1 MTIKSTLVSRQ
12 ISLISYLEVGYRRIF
27 GRLWP
32 AWLGGLFLGLISF
45 ALFAY
50 DAPWS
55 IYGGFNL
62 AGSWL
67 IKFVGITP
75 AIQLV
80 PPWVDTGFV
89 HDGAIILGAL
99 ISCLLASSFRVRMP
113 RRKVRMAEG
122 FVGGLIMGVGA
133 VLAPGCNI
141 GGFFSAIAS
150 LSLSGFVMLFAL
162 AGGAYTG
169 VRFARW
175 RLRHEIVSGA
185 LDKYERKTITSVG
198 SPSMSW
204 HRWRQPIIGLL
215 VLLVGLVFF
224 EVALGHEIKLGIY
237 LLFGLV
243 FGFVLQRA
251 GFCFTA
257 SFRDPFTSGDGRL
270 AKGVIVAIGVAM
282 LGFAVLQG
290 FGIRQ
295 PYVLPLGWHT
305 LVGGYL
311 FGLGMVI
318 AGGCASGTLFRIG
331 EGSIQLSF
339 ALFGGVLGAALFSV
353 LGAKVGLTYGQ
364 PIWLVDTM
372 GWWGAILSA
381 LAFLSVWFLI
391 VRWNE
396 VRRRKVT

>member
-1 MTIKSTLVSRQ
+1 
-12 ISLISYLEVGYRRIF
+12 
-27 GRLWP
+27 
-32 AWLGGLFLGLISF
+32 
-45 ALFAY
+45 
-50 DAPWS
+50 
-55 IYGGFNL
+55 
-62 AGSWL
+62 
-67 IKFVGITP
+67 
-75 AIQLV
+75 
-80 PPWVDTGFV
+80 
-89 HDGAIILGAL
+89 
-99 ISCLLASSFRVRMP
+99 
-113 RRKVRMAEG
+113 
-122 FVGGLIMGVGA
+122 
-133 VLAPGCNI
+133 
-141 GGFFSAIAS
+141 
-150 LSLSGFVMLFAL
+150 
-162 AGGAYTG
+162 
-169 VRFARW
+169 
-175 RLRHEIVSGA
+175 
-185 LDKYERKTITSVG
+185 
-198 SPSMSW
+198 
-204 HRWRQPIIGLL
+204 
-215 VLLVGLVFF
+215 
-224 EVALGHEIKLGIY
+224 
-237 LLFGLV
+237 
-243 FGFVLQRA
+243 
-251 GFCFTA
+251 
-257 SFRDPFTSGDGRL
+257 
-270 AKGVIVAIGVAM
+270 M